1 MTSRNMAKSPKSAD
15 ATLVKRLALA
25 AALALLARAQSP
37 GEAAA
42 AAQRE
47 SVERQLQSLS
57 TQAQQI
63 RSFSAAPPV
72 AVVLPP
78 SSSATPPSSLE
89 QQRASVQRQLAPDST
104 RPPSSRSQSSNPASA
119 ALPVA
124 DNAESISVP
133 RPSSSLDLQRAS
145 IQRQLASM
153 TSPHALSP
161 PRYGNLPAATPDDP
175 PSEPGGQ
182 ASLVPPV
189 GSFDLQI
196 QSALLQPRLSWPAP
210 PAPVPMLDCA
220 PMPAAQLDP
229 LFHQAAST
237 YGIDPMLLRAVARR
251 ESAFKP
257 CAVSPAGAMGLMQ
270 LMPETASMLGVEDP
284 FDTAQSI
291 FGGARF
297 LRFLLD
303 RFQNDLP
310 LALAAYN
317 AGPSAVDHYGGVPPY
332 TETRDYV
339 SSILRMLGLPS
350 PPSATQPP
358 APENPRPGQ

>member
-1 MTSRNMAKSPKSAD
+1 
-15 ATLVKRLALA
+15 
-25 AALALLARAQSP
+25 
-37 GEAAA
+37 
-42 AAQRE
+42 
-47 SVERQLQSLS
+47 
-57 TQAQQI
+57 
-63 RSFSAAPPV
+63 
-72 AVVLPP
+72 
-78 SSSATPPSSLE
+78 
-89 QQRASVQRQLAPDST
+89 
-104 RPPSSRSQSSNPASA
+104 
-119 ALPVA
+119 
-124 DNAESISVP
+124 
-133 RPSSSLDLQRAS
+133 
-145 IQRQLASM
+145 
-153 TSPHALSP
+153 
-161 PRYGNLPAATPDDP
+161 
-175 PSEPGGQ
+175 
-182 ASLVPPV
+182 
-189 GSFDLQI
+189 
-196 QSALLQPRLSWPAP
+196 
-210 PAPVPMLDCA
+210 
-220 PMPAAQLDP
+220 
-229 LFHQAAST
+229 
-237 YGIDPMLLRAVARR
+237 MLLRAVARR